1 MIFTK
6 LLSYAVTYGRNR
18 VYILDVYCV
27 FGNVLRKGL
36 GLVSPTLTQ
45 LFIWPLILIQPSTL
59 DFSFGSSRN

>member
-45 LFIWPLILIQPSTL
+45 LFI
-59 DFSFGSSRN
+59 

>member
-6 LLSYAVTYGRNR
+6 LLSCAVTYGRNR

-36 GLVSPTLTQ
+36 GLVSYSDSAFYLTTY
-45 LFIWPLILIQPSTL
+45 FNST
-59 DFSFGSSRN
+59 